1 MITQQQ
7 QVLKEVKKEAARAEI
22 LDDLSPSSTLLR
34 PAPPSADV
42 QNRINKCGHK

>member
-22 LDDLSPSSTLLR
+22 LDDLSPLSTLLSLHHR
-34 PAPPSADV
+34 HH
-42 QNRINKCGHK
+42 QR